1 MIARSAIQ
9 VTILTVLNI
18 LLSFLVQLI
27 IAYFYGAKEE
37 RDIYFLAM
45 AIPTYVSTVFIGSLG
60 VVFLPKLI
68 KIRISEQEQEN
79 IFISI
84 VLNNSIFFLVVLS
97 GLGILFSENI
107 LRMTAPGFSQKELE
121 IAVPLLRILFPTI
134 IFQGGISILSSV
146 HQCNQRFILPAIA
159 PLFITIVSLFAIL
172 LFNDTIGIK
181 SFAIGTT
188 LGSLVS
194 FVFLIPILNRYQL
207 IFNFFNRDFLRIAAL
222 AFPLLLSGLVA
233 RSITVFERM
242 MASNLPQGSISFL
255 GYSNQIVLIF
265 SAISVN
271 GISTA
276 IFPVLSGSWA
286 KKNIE
291 ETIRYYS
298 LGVRLILFI
307 TIPIIAFF
315 TVQGEEVIQLIFE
328 RGKFEHSTTIGVAQT
343 FLFFSGAFICNSLGS
358 ILGKIFYLSEKT
370 FLSSICEILVTLFYM
385 GLTIPLMN
393 WFSYNGLALAS
404 SLGAALSVIVQAI
417 LAKRILKSINLK
429 FILIGF
435 TKIVVTSILSALVV
449 LLVLILIKKFS
460 TDMNL
465 LIKLLISGTLFCI
478 SYFCFA
484 YLFKLDE
491 INAINRYV
499 IKVIKLN

>member
-1 MIARSAIQ
+1 MIVKSSIQ
-9 VTILTVLNI
+9 VTIITVLNI

-27 IAYFYGAKEE
+27 IAYFYGAKQE
-37 RDIYFLAM
+37 RDVYFLAM

-68 KIRISEQEQEN
+68 KIRISEPEQEN
-79 IFISI
+79 IFINI
-84 VLNNSIFFLVVLS
+84 VLNNSIFFLVILS
-97 GLGILFSENI
+97 GLGMIFSENI

-134 IFQGGISILSSV
+134 VFQGGMNILSSV
-146 HQCNQRFILPAIA
+146 YQSSHRFILPAIA
-159 PLFITIVSLFAIL
+159 PIFITLVSLVVIL
-172 LFNDTIGIK
+172 LFNETIGIK

-194 FVFLIPILNRYQL
+194 FLILIPILNRYQFL
-207 IFNFFNRDFLRIAAL
+207 FNFFNKDFVRIAAL

-271 GISTA
+271 GVSTA
-276 IFPVLSGSWA
+276 IFPILSGSWA

-307 TIPIIAFF
+307 TVPIIAFF

-328 RGKFEHSTTIGVAQT
+328 RGKFDHSTTIGVAQT

-370 FLSSICEILVTLFYM
+370 SLSSICEILVTLFYI
-385 GLTIPLMN
+385 GLTIPLMKL
-393 WFSYNGLALAS
+393 FSYNGLALAS

-417 LAKRILKSINLK
+417 LANRILKSINLK
-429 FILIGF
+429 FILIGLG
-435 TKIVVTSILSALVV
+435 KITVVSVLSA
-449 LLVLILIKKFS
+449 LLVLIVMKKFS
-460 TDMNL
+460 ADMNL
-465 LIKLLISGTLFCI
+465 LIKLSISSSLFCI
-478 SYFCFA
+478 SYYCFA

-491 INAINRYV
+491 INAINRYI
-499 IKVIKLN
+499 IKTVKLN